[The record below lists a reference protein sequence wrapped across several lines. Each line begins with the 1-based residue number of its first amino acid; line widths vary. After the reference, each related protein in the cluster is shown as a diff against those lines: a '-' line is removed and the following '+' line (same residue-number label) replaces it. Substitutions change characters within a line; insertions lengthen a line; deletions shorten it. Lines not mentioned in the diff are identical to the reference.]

1 METMKS
7 LQFLRNNQA
16 RNRLLATTEHI
27 RSLRIVI
34 VCLALVIAGLWWRN
48 GVLQETRRL
57 YIPPDLTQGL
67 VTHFDEVPA
76 PLVYTFA
83 YYIFQQLNRWPEDG
97 EKDYPQQIYQLQGF
111 LTPPCR
117 TALQADMNEKQRL
130 GELRQR
136 VRTVQEILGQS
147 YTRQRV
153 MIESADV
160 WRAWLDL
167 NVVESIGGHPVKNV
181 LLRYPIRVVRYDVD
195 KEINPWGL
203 ALDCDETM
211 RPVLLTDDDIALP
224 FLRPEVA
231 Q

>member
-1 METMKS
+1 MKP

>member
-1 METMKS
+1 M
-7 LQFLRNNQA
+7 
-16 RNRLLATTEHI
+16 
-27 RSLRIVI
+27 
-34 VCLALVIAGLWWRN
+34 
-48 GVLQETRRL
+48 
-57 YIPPDLTQGL
+57 

-203 ALDCDETM
+203 ALDCNESM
-211 RPVLLTDDDIALP
+211 RPVLLTDEDSALP